1 MDREPGTLD
10 RVMGAWRDLVDWFTS
25 NVIVKVTNS
34 YWAIAHADLVA
45 ALALLLILALIV
57 IAVLLLRRRSSVS
70 VGKPMSAK
78 DFIKSARQAAK
89 SGNYVRAGE
98 HYEQA
103 EKFSKAVECYM
114 RGNAFTKA
122 AQVQARKMDQPDLA
136 LKTLVDNRLWEP
148 AGRLLSSLGRH
159 DEAARH
165 YLKSGRE
172 QMAAESFEKAGEF
185 ATAADLYR
193 KQQRFP
199 EAARCYGQAKSWGQA
214 GEMHVAMYKQFKEA
228 VGTRLGEK
236 ELAKLQDMAKKA
248 AYYLKQAG
256 QLKTASEVLL
266 DARLPLLAAEVMVMN
281 GDLLQAAELMAE
293 NKELKKAA
301 ELFHK
306 AGDKKRAAELLAA
319 HHQNEGRPLEAAK
332 FLELSEN
339 YLAAADIWAGQSEFE
354 KAAQLYL
361 KGGDSRT
368 AAEMFQA
375 AGKSDRAIK
384 VLEQVGD
391 TDSAARIVEEAGDPM
406 ALAAMYE
413 RQKKLYEAAVIYYDN
428 GHPELAL
435 PLLQKIGPD
444 HPSFGDSS
452 YRSGLIFMARQMYDQ
467 ALEKL
472 QAMASRIP
480 ISPQTLDQ
488 YYMLGQA
495 LELANHPNY
504 AINVY
509 YQIAALNQ
517 NYKDVA
523 MRFNSLVQKV
533 QQQQAATMPGMAAS
547 GSGVAHRYR
556 QLKELGRGGMG
567 IVYLAE
573 DTKLGRKVAMKLLP
587 EELKANREMVE
598 SFNRE
603 ALSLAKLSH
612 PYIVSLID
620 AGEEGGMYYII
631 MEFVEGKNFKELM
644 GQNKRL
650 PLAAAT
656 MVFTKLCQAL
666 EYAHGMQIIHRDI
679 KPANIM
685 WIQGHN
691 IIKVMD
697 FGLARI
703 MDKMREKRTVIAG
716 TPYYM
721 SPEQTLGKNV
731 DHRSDIYSAGV
742 TMYELIT
749 GRVPFK
755 DGDIG
760 YAHIHTPPD
769 PPSKHNPQVPP
780 ELEQIV
786 LKCMAKDQNQRY
798 QSAREIYNELLLV
811 SQRSKG

>member
-1 MDREPGTLD
+1 MDAEPGVLERISD
-10 RVMGAWRDLVDWFTS
+10 AWRDLVNWFVS
-25 NVIVKVTNS
+25 NVIVKVTDS
-34 YWAIAHADLVA
+34 YWAIAHSDLVVA
-45 ALALLLILALIV
+45 GLIILILALIV
-57 IAVLLLRRRSSVS
+57 LAVVLVKRRGSSGVA
-70 VGKPMSAK
+70 GKPMTERDFVKSAK
-78 DFIKSARQAAK
+78 RAAK
-89 SGNYVRAGE
+89 SGNWVRAGE

-103 EKFSKAVECYM
+103 EKFNKAVESYL
-114 RGNAFTKA
+114 RGNAYTRA
-122 AQVQARKMDQPDLA
+122 AQVQARKLDQPDLA
-136 LKTLVDNRLWEP
+136 LKTLVDNKLWEP
-148 AGRLLSSLGRH
+148 AGRLLTSLGRH
-159 DEAARH
+159 GEAARH
-165 YLKSGRE
+165 YQKSGRE

-185 ATAADLYR
+185 VTAGDLYR
-193 KQQRFP
+193 KQQRFA
-199 EAARCYGQAKSWGQA
+199 EAARCYNQAKSWGPA
-214 GEMHVAMYKQFKEA
+214 GEMHVAMYKQFREA
-228 VGTRLGEK
+228 VGTRLGDK

-248 AYYLKQAG
+248 AYFLKQSG
-256 QLKTASEVLL
+256 QLKTASEILL
-266 DARLPLLAAEVMVMN
+266 DARLPLLAAEIMVMN

-293 NKELKKAA
+293 QKELKRAA

-319 HHQNEGRPLEAAK
+319 YHQNEGRPQEAAK

-354 KAAQLYL
+354 RAAELYL

-368 AAEMFQA
+368 AAEMYQA
-375 AGKSDRAIK
+375 AGKMDRAIK
-384 VLEQVGD
+384 VLEGVGD
-391 TDSAARIVEEAGDPM
+391 VESAARIVEEAGDPM
-406 ALAAMYE
+406 ALASMYE
-413 RQKKLYEAAVIYYDN
+413 RQRKYYEAAAIYYDN

-444 HPSFGDSS
+444 HPSFGDAS
-452 YRSGLIFMARQMYDQ
+452 YRAGMIFMGRQMYDQ

-480 ISPQTLDQ
+480 ISPSTLDQ

-523 MRFNSLVQKV
+523 MRFNSLVRKS
-533 QQQQAATMPGMAAS
+533 QQQQAATMPGAQS

-573 DTKLGRKVAMKLLP
+573 DTKLGRKVAMKFLP

-631 MEFVEGKNFKELM
+631 MEYVEGKNFKEIT
-644 GQNKRL
+644 GSNKRL

-656 MVFTKLCQAL
+656 LVFTQLCQAL

-685 WIQGHN
+685 WIQNHN

-697 FGLARI
+697 FGLARV
-703 MDKMREKRTVIAG
+703 MDKMRERRTVIAG

-742 TMYELIT
+742 TMYELLT
-749 GRVPFK
+749 GTVPFK

-769 PPSKHNPQVPP
+769 PPSKRNPQITP

-798 QSAREIYNELLLV
+798 QSARQIYDELLLV
-811 SQRSKG
+811 TQRSK